1 MPEDGCSTVSGGFED
16 PALPL
21 PTLGPAHDHIGLPS
35 AAAGTDKPLA
45 PIEDA
50 DGGAVLSSHLCR
62 VRLDL
67 MLARLAPNNQA
78 NLCRSGSAQ
87 RHRRASVGP
96 HGIIHIGL

>member
-45 PIEDA
+45 PIEDT
-50 DGGAVLSSHLCR
+50 GTGTVPSRHFRR

-67 MLARLAPNNQA
+67 MLARLAP
-78 NLCRSGSAQ
+78 
-87 RHRRASVGP
+87 HD
-96 HGIIHIGL
+96 